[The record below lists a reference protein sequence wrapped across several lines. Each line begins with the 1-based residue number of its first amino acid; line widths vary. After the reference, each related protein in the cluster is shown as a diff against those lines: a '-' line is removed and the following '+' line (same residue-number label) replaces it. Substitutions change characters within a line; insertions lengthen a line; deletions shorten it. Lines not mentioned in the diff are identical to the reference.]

1 MQEKI
6 KIVVVTM
13 YQPGGGRR
21 GELSKF
27 RAGLGL
33 RPWKKAGLPEGVLW
47 RNREG
52 VAAIV
57 AGVGPVN
64 TAVNLMTL
72 GLHAGVDWRKTWWL
86 VCGIAGGNPQICPLG
101 GVAIADWVVDGDL
114 AYDLH
119 ADDHPRKWETG
130 LLPLGATRPYG
141 PSRAEPGLFGQPAQV
156 FPLDKK
162 FAEWAR
168 RIARKTEL
176 QDSPELAQARTIY
189 AAFASGTRPPAVLRG
204 DVLSAARFWH
214 GAQHHRWAER
224 WVKHWTKG
232 RGRFA
237 AATMED
243 SGTLGALRRLH
254 ELKLADWRRV
264 LVLRSISNY
273 TLPPPGRPAH
283 RHLVGGMDEGVNFPG
298 LGAALENGW
307 RVGRDVITALRRQP
321 PR

>member
-1 MQEKI
+1 MQDQI
-6 KIVVVTM
+6 KIVVVAM
-13 YQPGGGRR
+13 YQPGGGRP

-27 RAGLGL
+27 REGLGL

-52 VAAIV
+52 VAAMV

-101 GVAIADWVVDGDL
+101 GVAVADWVVDGDL

-119 ADDHPRKWETG
+119 TEDHPPQWSTG
-130 LLPLGATRPYG
+130 LLPLGATKPYG
-141 PSRAEPGLFGQPAQV
+141 RVAPGLFSEPAQV
-156 FPLDKK
+156 FHLDKK
-162 FAEWAR
+162 LAGWAAR
-168 RIARKTEL
+168 RAQKTIL
-176 QDSPELAQARTIY
+176 HDSRELAQARKIY
-189 AAFASGTRPPAVLRG
+189 AAFAAGARPPAVLRG

-214 GAQHHRWAER
+214 GARHHRWAER
-224 WVKHWTKG
+224 WVKYWTKN

-254 ELKLADWRRV
+254 ELNLADWRRV
-264 LVLRSISNY
+264 LLLRSISNY

-283 RHLVGGMDEGVNFPG
+283 RHLVEGPEPGLNFPS
-298 LGAALENGW
+298 LEAALENVW
-307 RVGRDVITALRRQP
+307 RVGRDVVAALLQKP